1 MTTITVPAGHACANR
16 GIHCTV
22 GSSVVRIILKCMRK
36 WLCPEALRAAAG
48 SSGKDGVAAFTHSER
63 IQHLFPQIEGFQHR
77 YQVHELPHAIG
88 NEVPVDLTRLVA
100 KANNSVLPR
109 FAPLKMGLDF
119 DHGHDELVVNAWND
133 PIQEFCLHFCPS
145 GFDVVVLHCAA
156 RQGEK
161 TICNISRT
169 QRLLVP
175 WALKNEVCNRLNAVK
190 RRLQVGLDRVAFPP
204 SGLPCIEFTRLHP
217 ITALGA
223 KGFLLV
229 VLKSL
234 VSKRD
239 SLLLNHGREH
249 QFLC

>member
-1 MTTITVPAGHACANR
+1 MTTITVPTGHACANR
-16 GIHCTV
+16 GTRCTG
-22 GSSVVRIILKCMRK
+22 GSSLQRYTLKLVRKSLRTG
-36 WLCPEALRAAAG
+36 ALRAVAG
-48 SSGKDGVAAFTHSER
+48 RSGKDGVAAFTHSER
-63 IQHLFPQIEGFQHR
+63 IQKLFPQIEGFQHR

-88 NEVPVDLTRLVA
+88 NEVPVDLPRLVA
-100 KANNSVLPR
+100 KANNSVFPR
-109 FAPLKMGLDF
+109 FAPLKMGLGF

-133 PIQEFCLHFCPS
+133 PIQEFCLHFCAS

-156 RQGEK
+156 RQGRK
-161 TICNISRT
+161 TICNISEA
-169 QRLLVP
+169 QGLLVP
-175 WALKNEVCNRLNAVK
+175 LALKNEVCNRLNAVK

>member
-16 GIHCTV
+16 GTHGTV
-22 GSSVVRIILKCMRK
+22 ASSVVRIILKCMRK
-36 WLCPEALRAAAG
+36 PLCTEALQALAG
-48 SSGKDGVAAFTHSER
+48 RSGKDGVAFFSHSER
-63 IQHLFPQIEGFQHR
+63 IQQLFPQIEGFQHR
-77 YQVHELPHAIG
+77 YQMHELTHATG
-88 NEVPVDLTRLVA
+88 NDVPIDLARLIA
-100 KANNSVLPR
+100 KANNSVLTSS
-109 FAPLKMGLDF
+109 APLNMRLSF
-119 DHGHDELVVNAWND
+119 DHGHDELVVSAWSH
-133 PIQEFCLHFCPS
+133 PFQEFCLHSCPS

-156 RQGEK
+156 RQGGK
-161 TICNISRT
+161 TICNISGA
-169 QRLLVP
+169 QRLLMP
-175 WALKNEVCNRLNAVK
+175 WALKNEVCNRLNAIK
-190 RRLQVGLDRVAFPP
+190 RLLQVGFDRVAFPP